1 MVPVVAGEAL
11 GERQVTDDHALPR
24 AIVVFTVAA
33 HEHVIVD
40 RRSPGEAIRG
50 GIAFARHAGF
60 DGH

>member
-1 MVPVVAGEAL
+1 
-11 GERQVTDDHALPR
+11 VTDDHALPR